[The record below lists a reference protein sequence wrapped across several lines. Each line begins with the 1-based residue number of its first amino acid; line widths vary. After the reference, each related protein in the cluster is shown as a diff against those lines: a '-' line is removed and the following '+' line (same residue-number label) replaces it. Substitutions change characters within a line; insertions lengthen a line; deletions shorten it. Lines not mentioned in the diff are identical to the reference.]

1 MGMNDDRTFNSNI
14 LLPIPLNDSYSLRR
28 AFTFTELLALVA
40 IIAIFSFTLLPVLSK
55 AKMDFKVHNAKTNL
69 SGFLRGLQFYQA
81 QNNQEIDFGDPVAM
95 GLPPDG
101 ISFMRFVHD
110 YTGDY
115 TYGFTHYDN
124 FLPCGRLVGPYQ
136 NYVGIGYM
144 MFDRSAFDN
153 WIHVYQEN
161 TVILFDANCNPPGTR
176 LNSSNDM
183 VRAIGITLAGEIRD
197 RSQDGNQYG
206 MDPHFYSKHY
216 TH

>member
-1 MGMNDDRTFNSNI
+1 MGMNNDRTYNNTSLFAVR
-14 LLPIPLNDSYSLRR
+14 LNKPSSLRR
-28 AFTFTELLALVA
+28 GFTFTELLALVA

-95 GLPPDG
+95 GIPPDG
-101 ISFMRFVHD
+101 ISFMSFVHD

-115 TYGFTHYDN
+115 AYGLPHLKEFM
-124 FLPCGRLVGPYQ
+124 PCGPQVDPNQGFYGL
-136 NYVGIGYM
+136 GYM
-144 MFDRSAFDN
+144 LFFPEEFER
-153 WIHVYQEN
+153 WVKVYHEN

-183 VRAIGITLAGEIRD
+183 VRSIGITLAGEIRD

>member
-1 MGMNDDRTFNSNI
+1 MGMNDDRKFNSNI
-14 LLPIPLNDSYSLRR
+14 LLPIPLNATCSLRR
-28 AFTFTELLALVA
+28 GFTFTELLALVA

-115 TYGFTHYDN
+115 TYGQTSYIQFPRNSGMDLQAARTARNCHSELSHRCN
-124 FLPCGRLVGPYQ
+124 LPCNRGQ
-136 NYVGIGYM
+136 
-144 MFDRSAFDN
+144 SA
-153 WIHVYQEN
+153 
-161 TVILFDANCNPPGTR
+161 
-176 LNSSNDM
+176 
-183 VRAIGITLAGEIRD
+183 
-197 RSQDGNQYG
+197 
-206 MDPHFYSKHY
+206 
-216 TH
+216 